1 MFLSENDQ
9 EKYTE
14 TTSKVLGESNLD
26 ENPAILELGIV
37 ADMDNNTDK
46 ETANKTSNV
55 VQRGKRKC
63 EKKVTLRNPTRRK
76 FRQKKKQQEIKK
88 CHIQNFLGLKKM
100 L

>member
-37 ADMDNNTDK
+37 VDMYNNMDK
-46 ETANKTSNV
+46 ETANKTPNI
-55 VQRGKRKC
+55 VQR
-63 EKKVTLRNPTRRK
+63 V
-76 FRQKKKQQEIKK
+76 
-88 CHIQNFLGLKKM
+88 
-100 L
+100 